1 MATAGGTM
9 NEQRTVIRR
18 KAAPRPPSVSTPTG
32 ELSLFATVPLGAE
45 ELAAGELKRIGAQS
59 VAATKGGVNFRGNH
73 ALLYRSLLQLRTVS
87 RVLVQLGQ
95 FPCSSPQDL
104 YEGIRALPWTDL
116 LTPAMTLA
124 VDCTLRDSVI
134 THSHFAALKAKDA
147 IVDLLRD
154 ATGSRPNIDTKS
166 PDLRVNL
173 HISRNHC
180 TVSLDASGEPLD
192 RRGWRLDRNDAPL
205 RETLAAA
212 IMLHTGWDGSVPLLD
227 PMCGSGTLLLEGTSL
242 ALQKPA
248 GADRQFGLMRW
259 HDFDRRLWN
268 SVLQEELAKTAST
281 LPVPVLGFDRDPR
294 AIIACRENARRAG
307 IEYAI
312 SFDRKP
318 FEEAEPCGHEGILV
332 MNPPY
337 GVRMGDRTALAEQ
350 YRKIGEVFKRRFTGW
365 TAYLLAGDLELAR
378 LVGLK
383 PSRRFVLFN
392 GPLECRLLKYEL
404 Y

>member
-1 MATAGGTM
+1 MS
-9 NEQRTVIRR
+9 EQRTVIRR
-18 KAAPRPPSVSTPTG
+18 KAAPRTPSCNTLAG

-45 ELAAGELKRIGAQS
+45 ELAAGELKRLGAQS
-59 VAATKGGVNFRGNH
+59 VSATRGGVNFSGNH

-95 FPCSSPQDL
+95 FPCNSPQDL
-104 YEGIRALPWTDL
+104 YDGIRAIPWNNM
-116 LTPAMTLA
+116 LTPEMTLA

-154 ATGSRPNIDTKS
+154 TTGSRPNIDTKS

-173 HISRNHC
+173 HISKNLC

-227 PMCGSGTLLLEGTSL
+227 PMCGSGTLLLEGVSMAL
-242 ALQKPA
+242 AKPA
-248 GADRQFGLMRW
+248 GADRQFGLMCW

-268 SVLQEELAKTAST
+268 TVLQEEQAKSVAT
-281 LPVPVLGFDRDPR
+281 LSVPVLGFDRDPR

-337 GVRMGDRTALAEQ
+337 GIRMGDRTALAEQ

-365 TAYLLAGDLELAR
+365 TAYLLAGDLELAK
-378 LVGLK
+378 LIGLK

>member
-1 MATAGGTM
+1 MTETS
-9 NEQRTVIRR
+9 TVIRR
-18 KAAPRPPSVSTPTG
+18 KGAAAVAASRPL
-32 ELSLFATVPLGAE
+32 ELFATVALGVE
-45 ELAAGELKRIGAQS
+45 ELTAGELQRLGATDIQ
-59 VAATKGGVNFRGNH
+59 VVRGGVSFGGDRRI
-73 ALLYRSLLQLRTVS
+73 LYRSLLRLRTAS
-87 RVLVQLGQ
+87 RVLQQLGS
-95 FPCSSPQDL
+95 FSCASPQEL
-104 YEGIRALPWTDL
+104 YDGMRTLPWTEL

-124 VDCTLRDSVI
+124 VDCTLRDSAI

-154 ATGSRPNIDTKS
+154 ATGSRPNIETKT

-173 HISRNHC
+173 HIAKNRA
-180 TVSLDASGEPLD
+180 TVSLDASGAPLD

-227 PMCGSGTLLLEGTSL
+227 PMCGSGTLLLEGAAM
-242 ALQKPA
+242 ALGQPA
-248 GADRQFGLMRW
+248 GGGREFGLMRW
-259 HDFDRRLWN
+259 RDFDRRLWERL
-268 SVLQEELAKTAST
+268 LQEERAAAASSLT
-281 LPVPVLGFDRDPR
+281 VPVLGFDRDPQ

-307 IEYAI
+307 LEYAV
-312 SFDRKP
+312 SFDRRP
-318 FEEAEPCGHEGILV
+318 FEETEPCGHQGVLV

-337 GVRMGDRTALAEQ
+337 GVRMGDKTELEAL

-383 PSRRFVLFN
+383 PARRFVLFN

>member
-1 MATAGGTM
+1 MTEHHT
-9 NEQRTVIRR
+9 ILRR
-18 KAAPRPPSVSTPTG
+18 KGTATIPVTKPFT
-32 ELSLFATVPLGAE
+32 LFATVPLGAE
-45 ELAAGELKRIGAQS
+45 ELTATELKQLGADDIH
-59 VAATKGGVNFRGNH
+59 AIRGGVTYGGDRST
-73 ALLYRSLLQLRTVS
+73 LYRSLLKLRTAS
-87 RVLVQLGQ
+87 RILVQLGH
-95 FPCSSPQDL
+95 FSCESPQDL
-104 YEGIRALPWTDL
+104 YEGVRNLPWCDL
-116 LTPAMTLA
+116 LSPNMTLA
-124 VDCTLRDSVI
+124 VDCTLRDSII

-154 ATGSRPNIDTKS
+154 TTGSRPNIDTHS

-173 HISRNHC
+173 HIAKNRC

-212 IMLHTGWDGSVPLLD
+212 IMLHTEWDGSVPLLD
-227 PMCGSGTLLLEGTSL
+227 PMCGSGTLLLEGTAI
-242 ALQKPA
+242 ALGQVA
-248 GADRQFGLMRW
+248 GGGRDFGLMRW
-259 HDFDRRLWN
+259 RDFDRKLWEQ
-268 SVLQEELAKTAST
+268 VLREEKGKVAESLE
-281 LPVPVLGFDRDPR
+281 VPILGYDKDPR

-307 IEYAI
+307 LAYNVA
-312 SFDRKP
+312 FDRKP
-318 FEEAEPCGHEGILV
+318 FEESEPCGHQGVLV

-337 GVRMGDRTALAEQ
+337 GIRMGNKGELEQ
-350 YRKIGEVFKRRFTGW
+350 LYRKIGEVFKRRFTGW
-365 TAYLLAGDLELAR
+365 TAYLLAGDLELAK

>member
-1 MATAGGTM
+1 MS
-9 NEQRTVIRR
+9 EQQTVIRR
-18 KAAPRPPSVSTPTG
+18 KG
-32 ELSLFATVPLGAE
+32 SLPKPAEGKLAFFATVPLGAE
-45 ELAAGELKRIGAQS
+45 ELTALELSRLGAEG
-59 VAATKGGVNFRGNH
+59 VTAIRGGVGFSGDRR
-73 ALLYRSLLQLRTVS
+73 LLYRSLLQLRTAS

-95 FPCSSPQDL
+95 FPCSTPQDL
-104 YEGIRALPWTDL
+104 YDGVRSLPWSDL

-124 VDCTLRDSVI
+124 VDCTLRDSAI

-154 ATGSRPNIDTKS
+154 ATGSRPSIDTKL

-173 HISRNHC
+173 HIARNHC
-180 TVSLDASGEPLD
+180 TVSLDACGEPLD

-205 RETLAAA
+205 RESLAAA
-212 IMLHTGWDGSVPLLD
+212 IIMPTGWDGSVPLLD
-227 PMCGSGTLLLEGTSL
+227 PMCGSGTLLLEGVSM
-242 ALQKPA
+242 ALGRPA
-248 GADRQFGLMRW
+248 GAGRQFGLMRW
-259 HDFDRRLWN
+259 RDFDKKLWDT
-268 SVLQEELAKTAST
+268 VLREEQAKAAENLT
-281 LPVPVLGFDRDPR
+281 VPVLGFDRDPR
-294 AIIACRENARRAG
+294 AIIACRENARRSG
-307 IEYAI
+307 LEYAI

-318 FEEAEPCGHEGILV
+318 FEEAEPCGHEGVLV

-337 GVRMGDRTALAEQ
+337 GVRMGDRAGLAEQ

-365 TAYLLAGDLELAR
+365 TAYLLAGDQDLAR

>member
-1 MATAGGTM
+1 MTETS
-9 NEQRTVIRR
+9 TVIRR
-18 KAAPRPPSVSTPTG
+18 KGAAAAAASRQPA
-32 ELSLFATVPLGAE
+32 LFATVALGVE
-45 ELAAGELKRIGAQS
+45 ELTAGELQRLGASEIQ
-59 VAATKGGVNFRGNH
+59 VVRGGVSFSGDRCI
-73 ALLYRSLLQLRTVS
+73 LYRSLMRLRTAS
-87 RVLVQLGQ
+87 RVLVQLGS
-95 FPCSSPQDL
+95 FPCGSPQEL
-104 YEGIRALPWTDL
+104 YDGIRSLPWTEL

-124 VDCTLRDSVI
+124 VDCTLRDSAI

-147 IVDLLRD
+147 IVDQLRD
-154 ATGSRPNIDTKS
+154 TTGSRPNIETKA

-173 HISRNHC
+173 HIAKNRA
-180 TVSLDASGEPLD
+180 TVSLDASGAPLD

-227 PMCGSGTLLLEGTSL
+227 PMCGSGTLLLEGAAMVL
-242 ALQKPA
+242 GQPA
-248 GADRQFGLMRW
+248 GVGREFGLMRW
-259 HDFDRRLWN
+259 RDFDRRLWER
-268 SVLQEELAKTAST
+268 LLREEQAAAASSLT
-281 LPVPVLGFDRDPR
+281 VPVLGFDRDPKS
-294 AIIACRENARRAG
+294 IIACRENARRAG
-307 IEYAI
+307 LEYAI
-312 SFDRKP
+312 SFDRRP
-318 FEEAEPCGHEGILV
+318 FEDTEPCGHQGVLV

-337 GVRMGDRTALAEQ
+337 GVRMGDKTELEAL

-383 PSRRFVLFN
+383 PARRFVLFN

>member
-1 MATAGGTM
+1 MSETS
-9 NEQRTVIRR
+9 TVIRR
-18 KAAPRPPSVSTPTG
+18 KGAAAVAASRP
-32 ELSLFATVPLGAE
+32 LALFATVALGVE
-45 ELAAGELKRIGAQS
+45 ELTAGELQRLGASEIQ
-59 VAATKGGVNFRGNH
+59 VVRGGVSFGGDRRT
-73 ALLYRSLLQLRTVS
+73 LYRSLLRLRTAS
-87 RVLVQLGQ
+87 RVLVQLGS
-95 FPCSSPQDL
+95 FPCASPQEL
-104 YEGIRALPWTDL
+104 YDGIRALSWTEL

-124 VDCTLRDSVI
+124 VDCTLRDSAI

-154 ATGSRPNIDTKS
+154 TTGSRPNIETKA

-173 HISRNHC
+173 HIAKNRA
-180 TVSLDASGEPLD
+180 TVSLDASGAPLD

-227 PMCGSGTLLLEGTSL
+227 PMCGSGTLLLEGAAM
-242 ALQKPA
+242 ALGQPA
-248 GADRQFGLMRW
+248 GGGREFGLMRW
-259 HDFDRRLWN
+259 RDFDRRLWERL
-268 SVLQEELAKTAST
+268 LQEEQAAAASSLT
-281 LPVPVLGFDRDPR
+281 VPVLGFDRDPKS
-294 AIIACRENARRAG
+294 IIACRENARRAG
-307 IEYAI
+307 LEYAI
-312 SFDRKP
+312 SFDRRP
-318 FEEAEPCGHEGILV
+318 FEDTEPCGHQGVLV

-337 GVRMGDRTALAEQ
+337 GVRMGDKSELEGL
-350 YRKIGEVFKRRFTGW
+350 YRKIGEIFKRRFTGW

-383 PSRRFVLFN
+383 PARRFVLFN

>member
-1 MATAGGTM
+1 MSETS
-9 NEQRTVIRR
+9 TVIRR
-18 KAAPRPPSVSTPTG
+18 KGAAAVAANRPL
-32 ELSLFATVPLGAE
+32 ELFATVALGVEELTAAELQRLGASDIQVV
-45 ELAAGELKRIGAQS
+45 R
-59 VAATKGGVNFRGNH
+59 GGVGFSGDRRI
-73 ALLYRSLLQLRTVS
+73 LYRSLLRLRTAS
-87 RVLVQLGQ
+87 RVLVQLGS
-95 FPCSSPQDL
+95 FSCTSPQEL
-104 YEGIRALPWTDL
+104 YDGMRTLPWTEL

-124 VDCTLRDSVI
+124 VDCTLRDSAI

-154 ATGSRPNIDTKS
+154 ATGSRPNIETKT

-173 HISRNHC
+173 HIAKNRA
-180 TVSLDASGEPLD
+180 TVSLDASGAPLD

-227 PMCGSGTLLLEGTSL
+227 PMCGSGTLLLEGAAI
-242 ALQKPA
+242 ALGQPA
-248 GADRQFGLMRW
+248 GGGREFGLMRW
-259 HDFDRRLWN
+259 RDFDRRLWERL
-268 SVLQEELAKTAST
+268 LQEEQAAAASSLT
-281 LPVPVLGFDRDPR
+281 VPVLGYDRDPK

-307 IEYAI
+307 LEYAI
-312 SFDRKP
+312 SFDRRP
-318 FEEAEPCGHEGILV
+318 FEDTEPCGHQGVLV

-337 GVRMGDRTALAEQ
+337 GVRMGDKAELEGV

-365 TAYLLAGDLELAR
+365 TAYLLAGDLELAK

-383 PSRRFVLFN
+383 PARRFVLFN